1 MMTYEDALNRVA
13 ERTYENTQDIRR
25 MYRQRRNQVVDIYGM
40 EFTRQGDDGAP
51 ATFYISISP
60 DMIYLERFEFKLI
73 IQPFLSTTGATA
85 GDASIIP
92 SDYAKF
98 EGDELILNYN
108 TVKDPHRHSITM
120 NRGQIH
126 TTASDFLVH
135 VEGIDVT
142 PYLMAQYGGWIAGEG
157 VYPSIKIGED
167 YDLLEAASDMCA
179 ENRHE
184 DADKITRSGYKK
196 VEVFSASPFQVTLV
210 LYCKYS
216 HCNR

>member
-1 MMTYEDALNRVA
+1 MMTIESAINRVA

-40 EFTRQGDDGAP
+40 EFTRQGSDNAP

-73 IQPFLSTTGATA
+73 IQPFLSTLGGTAGAT
-85 GDASIIP
+85 SIIP
-92 SDYAKF
+92 SDYAVF
-98 EGDELILNYN
+98 DGDELKLNYN
-108 TVKDPHRHSITM
+108 TVTDPHSHSVTNTM
-120 NRGQIH
+120 GQVH
-126 TTASDFLVH
+126 TSASDFLVH

-157 VYPSIKIGED
+157 IYPSIKIGED
-167 YDLLEAASDMCA
+167 YDLLEVASDMCA
-179 ENRHE
+179 EGNE
-184 DADKITRSGYKK
+184 SDADKITRSGYKK
-196 VEVFSASPFQVTLV
+196 VEVFSKSPFQVTLV